1 MSPSENLPTLW
12 LLYETREPH
21 LLRNTDDGTPITCI
35 YQSIEHG
42 VKRGT
47 IRIPSQSMDD
57 LGKFEEGS
65 DFCIRFGGPRTPAD
79 IARTGY
85 RARLKKLEKN
95 LLFGD
100 LTDEDAQ
107 HMGYTYRLTLCSR
120 LKHFGIPSSKKSGSR
135 KRCASRGCSLA
146 SWKNCRGWL
155 RKRLKRDGVLN

>member
-21 LLRNTDDGTPITCI
+21 LLRNTVDGTPITCI

-107 HMGYTYRLTLCSR
+107 HMGYVSADALFKAKALRYPIIKKIWKPETLHITR
-120 LKHFGIPSSKKSGSR
+120 VQFGIVEKLQE
-135 KRCASRGCSLA
+135 LA
-146 SWKNCRGWL
+146 L
-155 RKRLKRDGVLN
+155 